1 MLRTIQRWNNSQRYS
16 TCALNS
22 HVPSGL
28 RFDLSGID
36 TLVYLGTHEGRGY
49 IELRVDVPEGLTLQ
63 LESSLVKATT
73 RGPDGVAGSDFPSV
87 SLVDTP
93 IVNAFS
99 TVPDVRARQLPPTIA
114 LVGGRLQAGNRSSG
128 LHYGSPP
135 IDVKS
140 ASEVVIMLPAFR
152 INGTLSVPPRI
163 HFKRQSMVGVATF
176 NC

>member
-63 LESSLVKATT
+63 LERSLVKATT

-93 IVNAFS
+93 IVNAFIPCL
-99 TVPDVRARQLPPTIA
+99 TCGPDNCLPPSPSSAADCRRATDH
-114 LVGGRLQAGNRSSG
+114 LV
-128 LHYGSPP
+128 
-135 IDVKS
+135 
-140 ASEVVIMLPAFR
+140 F
-152 INGTLSVPPRI
+152 T
-163 HFKRQSMVGVATF
+163 MVRHLLM
-176 NC
+176 